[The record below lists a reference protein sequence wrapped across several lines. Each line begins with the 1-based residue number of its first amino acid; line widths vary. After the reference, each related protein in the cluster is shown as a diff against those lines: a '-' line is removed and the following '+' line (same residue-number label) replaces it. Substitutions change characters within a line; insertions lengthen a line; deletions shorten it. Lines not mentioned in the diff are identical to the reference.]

1 MIITNSDVTL
11 FSRINELSIE
21 RDEIIEKLN
30 DFRVE
35 VKSLHHKIWRYKVV
49 AIAIFFA
56 ALLVGII
63 LQHFIPM
70 LFDMTVQL
78 LVFGAMALLFY
89 CYLLASR

>member
-1 MIITNSDVTL
+1 M
-11 FSRINELSIE
+11 FGCINELSIE
-21 RDEIIEKLN
+21 RDEITEKLN
-30 DFRVE
+30 DSRVE
-35 VKSLHHKIWRYKVV
+35 VKSLHHKIRRYKVV

-78 LVFGAMALLFY
+78 LVFGGSSILL
-89 CYLLASR
+89 LLISLTLSSIFNARA